1 MKSTATINATRLLAA
16 VDAIRTQ
23 RGVTW
28 YRVWRQTY
36 ITNFSEI
43 RRGLMPLSRANAQ
56 TLATWAGLD
65 LRQYEE
71 VQV

>member
-16 VDAIRTQ
+16 VDAVRAQ

-28 YRVWRQTY
+28 NKVFHQTY
-36 ITNFSEI
+36 ITNLSQV
-43 RRGLMPLSRANAQ
+43 RRGLKPLSLTNAQ